1 MATPVDKRE
10 EYRYNRLTWAEMNDA
25 IARQP
30 VVILPTGSTEQ
41 HGRHLPIDVDL
52 LLCESICLEAGR
64 RAAGGIL
71 VLPPIPYGL
80 NQHHIDFPGTIH
92 IEPEV
97 FIAFCLNVTKSVAYH
112 GFEKILIVNGHGSN
126 APLIDIIAR
135 RTTLQT
141 DSLCAACHYINLAV
155 EKFREIMESE
165 VIAHA
170 DEFETSLYLHL
181 APERVQMELAGADD
195 DVMGDYLSSDSTR
208 PYVRFNDYWSR
219 WTDLGVHGD
228 ARPATAEKGEII
240 FETAVTPPGGAGGGV
255 AQLAARGAPRLP
267 RAAGADSYS
276 LVSDGV
282 WCAALPRRPGQARD
296 DHCAS
301 CFPPRSARSSS
312 WLGSWLRSACRNA
325 AVSGIAMRTSARS
338 CICTRM
344 STPRQSRTCP
354 PPVRSSV
361 TKWKCHPATLM
372 VRA

>member
-1 MATPVDKRE
+1 MGTTIDKTQ

-64 RAAGGIL
+64 RAAGDIL

-112 GFEKILIVNGHGSN
+112 GFEKILLVNGHGSN

-135 RTTLQT
+135 RTTLET
-141 DSLCAACHYINLAV
+141 GSLCAACSYSNLAV
-155 EKFREIMESE
+155 ERFREIMESE

-181 APERVQMELAGADD
+181 APERVQMDKAGKGD
-195 DVMGDYLSSDSTR
+195 DVMGAYLSSDSTGAA
-208 PYVRFNDYWSR
+208 RFNDYWSR

-228 ARPATAEKGEII
+228 ATAGTAAKGEII
-240 FETAVTPPGGAGGGV
+240 FEEAVTRLGELISEWKAWP
-255 AQLAARGAPRLP
+255 LAE
-267 RAAGADSYS
+267 
-276 LVSDGV
+276 
-282 WCAALPRRPGQARD
+282 RRNFHTNPVQT
-296 DHCAS
+296 
-301 CFPPRSARSSS
+301 
-312 WLGSWLRSACRNA
+312 N
-325 AVSGIAMRTSARS
+325 
-338 CICTRM
+338 TR
-344 STPRQSRTCP
+344 
-354 PPVRSSV
+354 
-361 TKWKCHPATLM
+361 W
-372 VRA
+372 